1 MHDTLSSLVE
11 RAIAGHHRPL
21 EFYLR
26 EHSRLPGSRP
36 NFELANDFAYLLAA
50 ASAKQRDNVLS
61 LIYTFASHD
70 GILAADDVQSEFI
83 ILCGVIA
90 AGACA
95 ATQSEWREQVAGMLC
110 HYACSPSGPIREAV
124 ATAFQHLLSADAS
137 MTMSYLSQL
146 ATSDS
151 FLQQRAA
158 IASISESRLLYGT
171 ELAEGALQLQRTVL
185 EHILQVPVSER
196 KCEDFRILRRT
207 LGYTLSVVAAALP
220 AKCFAFMR
228 ECAVWND
235 SDINWILR
243 ENLKKKRLAK
253 YSQEI
258 AVVTELLT

>member
-11 RAIAGHHRPL
+11 RAIAGQHRPL

-36 NFELANDFAYLLAA
+36 NFELANDFAYLMAA
-50 ASAKQRDNVLS
+50 ASAKHRNNVLS
-61 LIYTFASHD
+61 LIYTFSSPD
-70 GILAADDVQSEFI
+70 GMLAASDMPSEFI

-95 ATQSEWREQVAGMLC
+95 AAQSEWREQVAGMLS
-110 HYACSPSGPIREAV
+110 HYACSRSGHITEAV
-124 ATAFQHLLSADAS
+124 ATAFQHLLGVDAPT
-137 MTMSYLSQL
+137 TMSYLSRL
-146 ATSDS
+146 AISDS

-158 IASISESRLLYGT
+158 IASIAESRLLYGT

-185 EHILQVPVSER
+185 EHILQVPLSER
-196 KCEDFRILRRT
+196 KCEDFRVLRRT

-220 AKCFAFMR
+220 AKGFAFMR
-228 ECAVWND
+228 ECALWND
-235 SDINWILR
+235 SDVNWILR